1 MKHLG
6 YTTVRVVLLRRYSLF
21 KNLFSVLTGL
31 KKRSGSGKVFSYLH
45 HYTISAFPALSLI
58 KDREYVVLVHAVAHL
73 RSDAILG

>member
-31 KKRSGSGKVFSYLH
+31 KKRSGSGKVSSYF
-45 HYTISAFPALSLI
+45 YTISAYPALSLI